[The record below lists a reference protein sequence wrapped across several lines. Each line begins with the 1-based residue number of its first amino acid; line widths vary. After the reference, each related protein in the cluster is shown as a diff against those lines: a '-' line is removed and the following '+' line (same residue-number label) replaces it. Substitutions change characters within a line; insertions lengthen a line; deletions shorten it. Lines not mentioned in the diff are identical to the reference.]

1 MGFKLLM
8 IFLGIHNE
16 VTALHN
22 SNQMDIKLAIHII
35 LENCSFSISLYF
47 YLFA

>member
-16 VTALHN
+16 ALHN